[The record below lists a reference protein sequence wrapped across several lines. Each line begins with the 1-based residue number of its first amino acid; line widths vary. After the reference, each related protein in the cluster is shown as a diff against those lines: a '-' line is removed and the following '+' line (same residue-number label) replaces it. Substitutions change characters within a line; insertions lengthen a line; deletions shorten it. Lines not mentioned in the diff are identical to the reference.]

1 MGKKKRHG
9 GVVLWVT
16 VLAVALFTGCGSA
29 PNSGSSTN
37 TASYTADSGENY
49 ELSAEEGFYENGNAV
64 PAGAAGDGEQA
75 EAVQDTNRKLIKT
88 VNMTVETKAFDEA
101 LASIENQVTVSGG
114 YIQSMDTYNGS
125 IYSTYRDKRESRNAS
140 LTARIPKDQLDAF
153 LSTVSGFCNVISRSD
168 SVEDI
173 TLTYVDLESHKKAL
187 ETEQGRLLE
196 LLEKAESIEDII
208 TVEQRLS
215 DVRYQIDSME
225 SQLRTFDNKVDY
237 STVYLEIKEVQEL
250 TPVVEKTVWQRISE
264 GFMDSA
270 KGVGKGFV
278 EFVIW
283 FLTRLPYLLVFAA
296 VITGLIFLI
305 IGLTKHFDKKR
316 ILKAQQ
322 RTQQLAQQAAVQY
335 AAAHYPQQTGAQ
347 HTAAQHP
354 RQTAAENA
362 QQTDGQVNSSREAVE
377 PLKGPD
383 A

>member
-1 MGKKKRHG
+1 MGKKRRYG
-9 GVVLWVT
+9 GVVLCVS
-16 VLAVALFTGCGSA
+16 VLAAALFTGCGSA
-29 PNSGSSTN
+29 PNSGSGSN
-37 TASYTADSGENY
+37 TASYTADSSANY

-64 PAGAAGDGEQA
+64 PAGAAGDGTQA
-75 EAVQDTNRKLIKT
+75 AAVQDTNRKLIKT

-125 IYSTYRDKRESRNAS
+125 IYSTYRDKRESRKAS

-196 LLEKAESIEDII
+196 LLEKAESIEDVI

-264 GFMDSA
+264 GFMDSVR
-270 KGVGKGFV
+270 GVGKGLV

-283 FLTRLPYLLVFAA
+283 FLTRLPYLVVFAA
-296 VITGLIFLI
+296 FVLGLIFLI

-316 ILKAQQ
+316 IQKAQH
-322 RTQQLAQQAAVQY
+322 RAQQLAQQAAVQY
-335 AAAHYPQQTGAQ
+335 
-347 HTAAQHP
+347 TAAQGAP
-354 RQTAAENA
+354 PQEDKKTGN
-362 QQTDGQVNSSREAVE
+362 
-377 PLKGPD
+377 
-383 A
+383 